1 MSNIDACMMHNTNRT
16 TPVPMLLRIFPNR
29 LASQLSR
36 KMTWY
41 FHLDDNNE
49 TRKARVLTDPIL

>member
-1 MSNIDACMMHNTNRT
+1 
-16 TPVPMLLRIFPNR
+16 MLLRIFPNR